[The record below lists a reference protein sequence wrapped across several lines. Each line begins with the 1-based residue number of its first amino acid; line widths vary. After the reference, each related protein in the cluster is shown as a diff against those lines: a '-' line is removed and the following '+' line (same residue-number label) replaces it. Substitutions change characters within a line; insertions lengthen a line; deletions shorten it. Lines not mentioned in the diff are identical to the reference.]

1 MISIFN
7 FSLLHASFVFY
18 IGVISVTFMPLT
30 YVYIAL
36 NLKQKRTRTR
46 IGLFIYYKSENFM
59 FSIPNNV
66 RCILFYEAKQTC
78 DVQTVF
84 G

>member
-46 IGLFIYYKSENFM
+46 IGLFIYYKSE
-59 FSIPNNV
+59 V

>member
-46 IGLFIYYKSENFM
+46 IGLFIYYKIE
-59 FSIPNNV
+59 V